1 MPLGGAALFARLED
15 AIEKE
20 AVFWQGQLDVV
31 WFAVENGIINPT
43 TFRAHG
49 KTLLHAATSW
59 DNVDL
64 LRYLVV
70 ERGTDPNL
78 PDDLGIGA
86 LFYALDDMRE
96 EVAHFFINEAP
107 GCKIDA
113 RVPLCSPSS
122 GMTPLMVA
130 AKRGM
135 LPAVQVLIA
144 KGADVCAT
152 SDTGGTALG
161 WATYV
166 KMEDCALKLL
176 AAGASWRGSVE
187 GWGLLKLAA
196 ANNLPR
202 LVRALVRRMQAD
214 GEKEAAVTER
224 MAEAARAATVEGRVA
239 SLRALVDGG
248 LDVAAARCDAEGVCG
263 DIVRSGLLN
272 LAIVTGQQ
280 KAAAFLI
287 EQGCDPRAPGD
298 DRGDW
303 PHHIAVAH
311 GHLPILQWLV
321 STFHIYVDTPYGD
334 GTTPLQLAA
343 ADGRLD
349 MVQWLVG
356 AGADVFRTIAGT
368 DGVERRPSEIAA
380 FLGHDAVAQYLLQ
393 QEEAQVFRTYRC
405 IVA

>member
-1 MPLGGAALFARLED
+1 MMPMPLGGAALFARLED
-15 AIEKE
+15 VIEKE
-20 AVFWQGQLDVV
+20 AVFWQGQLDVI

-78 PDDLGIGA
+78 PDA
-86 LFYALDDMRE
+86 LWISALVYALDDMRE

-135 LPAVQVLIA
+135 LPAVQALIA

-161 WATYV
+161 WATYE
-166 KMEDCALKLL
+166 KMEDCALELL

-202 LVRALVRRMQAD
+202 LVRALVRRMRVD
-214 GEKEAAVTER
+214 GEKEAAVMGR
-224 MAEAARAATVEGRVA
+224 MAEAARAAAVEGRVA
-239 SLRALVDGG
+239 SLRACGRGLGRAGGALRCRGSLWGHCSLGAVEPGDRNRAAEGGG
-248 LDVAAARCDAEGVCG
+248 LPHRIGV
-263 DIVRSGLLN
+263 RP
-272 LAIVTGQQ
+272 
-280 KAAAFLI
+280 
-287 EQGCDPRAPGD
+287 PRAWGWPRRLAPSHCRRARPPAHPCSGSCPHSTSTSTPRMAIAPRPCSWRRLTVVWTWCSGWWGPARTCSGRS
-298 DRGDW
+298 RGGTASSGGLQRLRRFSNTMPW
-303 PHHIAVAH
+303 P
-311 GHLPILQWLV
+311 
-321 STFHIYVDTPYGD
+321 STCSS
-334 GTTPLQLAA
+334 
-343 ADGRLD
+343 RR
-349 MVQWLVG
+349 
-356 AGADVFRTIAGT
+356 RTK
-368 DGVERRPSEIAA
+368 
-380 FLGHDAVAQYLLQ
+380 
-393 QEEAQVFRTYRC
+393 C
-405 IVA
+405 